1 MNSLNA
7 KRCIAAARFTATA
20 IVATGLLL
28 IAAGRWT
35 WHHRQQIAAALLA
48 AIAALVVAA
57 QATYA
62 AGRWC
67 RQQLLELSDQAAR
80 LTAAQPLPIV
90 APITASIEAL
100 REALELLVRRMYP
113 AIAA

>member
-28 IAAGRWT
+28 I
-35 WHHRQQIAAALLA
+35 
-48 AIAALVVAA
+48 
-57 QATYA
+57 A

-100 REALELLVRRMYP
+100 REALELLVRRLYP

>member
-7 KRCIAAARFTATA
+7 KRAIVAARFIATIA
-20 IVATGLLL
+20 ITSGLILVA
-28 IAAGRWT
+28 ASRWT
-35 WHHRQQIAAALLA
+35 WRHRKQIAAALIA

-57 QATYA
+57 RATHT

-80 LTAAQPLPIV
+80 LTAGQPLPIV

-100 REALELLVRRMYP
+100 REALELLVRRLYP

>member
-1 MNSLNA
+1 MSNLNQQRVRA
-7 KRCIAAARFTATA
+7 ALTIAGACCQ
-20 IVATGLLL
+20 IIGLVMVAGAHWL
-28 IAAGRWT
+28 
-35 WHHRQQIAAALLA
+35 WHHRQQIAAALIA
-48 AIAALVVAA
+48 TIAALVVAA

-67 RQQLLELSDQAAR
+67 RQRLLELSDQAAR

-100 REALELLVRRMYP
+100 REALELLVRRLYP

>member
-35 WHHRQQIAAALLA
+35 WRHRQQIAAALIA
-48 AIAALVVAA
+48 TIAALVVAA
-57 QATYA
+57 QATTPPG
-62 AGRWC
+62 AG
-67 RQQLLELSDQAAR
+67 
-80 LTAAQPLPIV
+80 V
-90 APITASIEAL
+90 ASSCSS
-100 REALELLVRRMYP
+100 
-113 AIAA
+113 

>member
-1 MNSLNA
+1 MRL
-7 KRCIAAARFTATA
+7 ARRATD
-20 IVATGLLL
+20 I
-28 IAAGRWT
+28 RSQ
-35 WHHRQQIAAALLA
+35 RSFR
-48 AIAALVVAA
+48 
-57 QATYA
+57 
-62 AGRWC
+62 RWC

-100 REALELLVRRMYP
+100 REALELLVRRLYP